1 MLFWKAARL
10 ILKAADTTHQLKLI
24 KYKNKCIYVFHLIL
38 AGRIYVR
45 IFPKCVF
52 HVIIYYMDRH
62 KFGGSWMNL
71 EEQTLFH
78 RRAFL
83 KLQKKAQPVSLGRQ
97 IKQNAME
104 RPDHPAII
112 YDDQVITYKQF
123 DQISD
128 RYACYFQNQG
138 FRKGDVVAILL
149 SNRPAF
155 LYAVTGLSKL
165 GVITALI
172 NSELRGEVLAK
183 SINTV
188 QARAIIIGHEFLSLY
203 KDLADRIRLYS
214 PGRLLIETE
223 DQDME
228 IQPPYENLNRLL
240 PGEDVVFT
248 PEEQINSDD
257 VLAYLFTSGISGS
270 RKCVPIRN
278 QRFLAYGHVL
288 GGYGY
293 LHRDSIQY
301 MVAPLHLNSGFG
313 ACFSGMAVTAS
324 TMVLRQRFSL
334 KHFWDDV
341 RKYRIDYFVGVGEM
355 CRYLYNLPPRE
366 DDGETTLK
374 TVMVNGMLGVLVE
387 PFKNRFKLDHVV
399 EIYGNT
405 EGFGGTLNYE
415 EKPGMCGN
423 LNLEGI
429 RIGEVVHCNFI
440 TEEILRDEDGWVI
453 KCKPG
458 ETGLYLCEINEATP
472 FDGYINDPEA
482 TAAKIIENVFQP
494 GDKYFNTMDLMVLYE
509 NDDISFADRLGA
521 TYRWKGKTV
530 SAHAVADV
538 IIKFFGPI
546 EDAYVYGV
554 KVPGMEGRCGMAA
567 ITLIEGEKLD
577 WKKFSDYIGRRM
589 PEHARPLFIR
599 LCKAG
604 NESEYLT
611 ECREQLKSE
620 NYSPALINDPLYYFN
635 PEKDGYYPLTP
646 EIYELIQQGKIAF

>member
-1 MLFWKAARL
+1 
-10 ILKAADTTHQLKLI
+10 
-24 KYKNKCIYVFHLIL
+24 
-38 AGRIYVR
+38 
-45 IFPKCVF
+45 
-52 HVIIYYMDRH
+52 
-62 KFGGSWMNL
+62 MNL
-71 EEQTLFH
+71 EEQALFH
-78 RRAFL
+78 RQAFV
-83 KLQKKAQPVSLGRQ
+83 KLQKKDQPGYLGRQ
-97 IKQNAME
+97 IKQNALE

-112 YDDQVITYKQF
+112 YGDQVLTYKQF

-128 RYACYFQNQG
+128 KYACYFREQG
-138 FRKGDVVAILL
+138 FRKGDVVAIII

-155 LYAVTGLSKL
+155 LCAVTGLSKL

-188 QARAIIIGHEFLSLY
+188 QARAVIIGHELLSLY
-203 KDLADRIRLYS
+203 KDLADRIRLHS
-214 PGRLLIETE
+214 PGRLLVETE
-223 DQDME
+223 GLDME
-228 IQPPYENLNRLL
+228 IKPPYEDLNRLL
-240 PGEDVVFT
+240 CADDVEFV
-248 PEEQINSDD
+248 PDEQITSDD
-257 VLAYLFTSGISGS
+257 VLAYLFTSGVSGP

-278 QRFLAYGHVL
+278 QRFLAYGHVFA
-288 GGYGY
+288 GYGH
-293 LHRDSIQY
+293 LNRDSIQY
-301 MVAPLHLNSGFG
+301 TVVPLYLNSGFG
-313 ACFSGMAVTAS
+313 VCFPGMAVTAS

-341 RKYRIDYFVGVGEM
+341 RKYSVDYFIGVGEM
-355 CRYLYNLPPRE
+355 CRYLYNLPPRD
-366 DDGETTLK
+366 DDGDTTLR
-374 TVMVNGMLGVLVE
+374 TIMANGMLGVLVE

-405 EGFGGTLNYE
+405 EGFGGCLNYE

-423 LNLEGI
+423 LYLGGL
-429 RIGEVVHCNFI
+429 RMGEVVRCNFM
-440 TEEILRDEDGWVI
+440 TEEILRGEDGFVI
-453 KCKPG
+453 KCQPG
-458 ETGLYLCEINEATP
+458 ETGLYLCEINEASP
-472 FDGYINDPEA
+472 LNGYINDPEA
-482 TAAKIIENVFQP
+482 TAAKIVENVLKP
-494 GDKYFNTMDLMVLYE
+494 GDKYFNTMDLMVLHE
-509 NDDISFADRLGA
+509 NDDISFADRLGD

-599 LCKAG
+599 LCKPD
-604 NESEYLT
+604 NEVDYLIEY
-611 ECREQLKSE
+611 REHLKSE
-620 NYSPALINDPLYYFN
+620 NYSPSLINDPLYYFN
-635 PEKDGYYPLTP
+635 PDKNGYYPLTP